1 MFISDILDS
10 NKTET
15 KRKDCERQ
23 RQRQRQ
29 RQRDRNRE
37 RECVEPSATN
47 EKTQLLVLAAY

>member
-15 KRKDCERQ
+15 KRKDCK
-23 RQRQRQ
+23 RQRQ

>member
-15 KRKDCERQ
+15 KRKDCERE
-23 RQRQRQ
+23 RQRQ

-37 RECVEPSATN
+37 REYVEPSATN

>member
-15 KRKDCERQ
+15 KRKDCE
-23 RQRQRQ
+23 RQRQ

>member
-10 NKTET
+10 YKTET